1 MPTGLALQLLT
12 MLLIA
17 SHLGPSSFG
26 VYAVIMGI
34 VNIANFVASMGL
46 GTLLTKFVAEAKR
59 SVTYYVALSLPIGC
73 AFGAVCGVVLT
84 IIVCAA
90 YSVDMA
96 GWAAAAAVGNVLL
109 FSASVVFASALRG
122 LQQIEKWLV
131 WFLAQKAIALVVV
144 IALLRPYEGGLAT
157 ALSAW
162 TAGNLVSLL
171 YAAFA
176 LWGDAWRGQLRWS
189 LREVRSIIGE
199 TVTVALT
206 AATSRLAMELENF
219 VLAILVAGPD
229 VGLFAAGKRA
239 INPAGQIFDG
249 AVSVPAFPGLCRL
262 AGENRREFSR
272 WATQLSVIQWACG
285 LVAGIVAY
293 VAAPFVIP
301 LLLEPEYNRTI
312 TVVQITA
319 WCLAPALL
327 ANQLRYVYI
336 ALSQQAWILK
346 LNVFYLALKSF
357 VLVVLIWRYG
367 IWGACYGAVLTE
379 LILAVIIRIGATSM
393 GVSVKLGWRCVAPT
407 IATAVWMTVL
417 WQLGDERRLTFAL
430 VAVYLVVAAYAINRL
445 LRNVRR
451 HMPKQ
456 AEPDGSPADG
466 TLC

>member
-1 MPTGLALQLLT
+1 MLT

-26 VYAVIMGI
+26 VYAVIMGL
-34 VNIANFVASMGL
+34 VNIANFVAAMGL
-46 GTLLTKFVAEAKR
+46 GTLLTKFVAEAKQ
-59 SVTYYVALSLPIGC
+59 SVSYYVALSLPIAC
-73 AFGAVCGVVLT
+73 SFGVACGVILT
-84 IIVCAA
+84 VIVCAA
-90 YSVDMA
+90 YSVDAA
-96 GWAAAAAVGNVLL
+96 GWAALAAVGNIVL

-122 LQQIEKWLV
+122 LQQIEKWLA
-131 WFLAQKAIALVVV
+131 WFFVQKAIALVVV
-144 IALLRPYEGGLAT
+144 MAVLRPYEGGLAT
-157 ALSAW
+157 ALTAW
-162 TAGNLVSLL
+162 TVGNLVSLL
-171 YAAFA
+171 FAAAA

-189 LREVRSIIGE
+189 LREIRSIIGE

-239 INPAGQIFDG
+239 VNPAGQIFDG

-262 AGENRREFSR
+262 ASENRREFSR

-285 LVAGIVAY
+285 LTAG
-293 VAAPFVIP
+293 VAAYIAAPLVIP

-312 TVVQITA
+312 EVVQITV

-336 ALSQQAWILK
+336 ALSQQVWFLK
-346 LNVFYLALKSF
+346 LNVLYLALKSL
-357 VLVVLIWRYG
+357 VLVVLTWRYG

-379 LILAVIIRIGATSM
+379 LMLAVIVRVGATSM
-393 GVSVKLGWRCVAPT
+393 GVSIKLGWRCVAPT
-407 IATAVWMTVL
+407 IATAAWMTVL
-417 WQLGDERRLTFAL
+417 WQLGDERRLAFAL
-430 VAVYLVVAAYAINRL
+430 VAVYLVVAAYVINRL

-456 AEPDGSPADG
+456 TEPEGPSADG
-466 TLC
+466 TL